1 MADAKCATGKCEDK
15 TITYEAV
22 KAIADNILSRIK
34 VKPVIGIICGSGL
47 GSLTEAITNAQNIDY
62 KDIPGFPVSTVP
74 GHAGR
79 LVIGM
84 LEGLPVLAMQ
94 GRFHYYEGYPLVK
107 CSLPVRVMKVM
118 GIEYLMV
125 TNAAGGI
132 NPTYK
137 VGDIMLIRDHINF
150 VGFSGNSP
158 LRGPNDDRFG
168 PRFPPM
174 TDAYNPALITRALSV
189 AKEMGIP
196 DVVKVGTYCFLGGP
210 NYETIAECKM
220 LHTCGV
226 DAVGMSTAHE
236 VVVAQHC
243 GLKVF
248 AFSLITN
255 KSSLDYEKKE
265 YANHAEVVAV
275 GKSREST
282 CRELMCRM
290 IKSIA
295 AERGSS
301 GSPDCGCTT

>member
-1 MADAKCATGKCEDK
+1 MAMCSAAKSDDD
-15 TITYEAV
+15 TITYEQI
-22 KAIADNILSRIK
+22 KSMADDLLSRIRI
-34 VKPVIGIICGSGL
+34 KPIIGIICGSGL
-47 GSLTEAITNAQNIDY
+47 GSLTEAITNAENIEY
-62 KDIPGFPVSTVP
+62 KDIPGFPVSTVV

-107 CSLPVRVMKVM
+107 CSLPVRVMKLM

-132 NPTYK
+132 NPGYK
-137 VGDIMLIRDHINF
+137 VGDIMIIRDHVNF

-158 LRGPNDDRFG
+158 LRGPNDERLG

-174 TDAYNPALITRALSV
+174 TDAYNPELVNRALGV
-189 AKEMGIP
+189 AKEMGIQ

-210 NYETIAECKM
+210 TYESIAECKL
-220 LHTCGV
+220 LHTVGV

-255 KSSLDYEKKE
+255 KASLDYEKKE

-295 AERGSS
+295 AEKGAARGAS
-301 GSPDCGCTT
+301 CGCV